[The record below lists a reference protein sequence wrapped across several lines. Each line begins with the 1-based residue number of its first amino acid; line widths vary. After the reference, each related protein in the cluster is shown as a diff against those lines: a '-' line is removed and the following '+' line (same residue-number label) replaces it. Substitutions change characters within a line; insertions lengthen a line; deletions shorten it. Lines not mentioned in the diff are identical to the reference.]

1 MLRVQHGSKEVRFT
15 HLGSGM
21 EAGMQEGMDLL
32 EGVVLSLG

>member
-1 MLRVQHGSKEVRFT
+1 VRDA